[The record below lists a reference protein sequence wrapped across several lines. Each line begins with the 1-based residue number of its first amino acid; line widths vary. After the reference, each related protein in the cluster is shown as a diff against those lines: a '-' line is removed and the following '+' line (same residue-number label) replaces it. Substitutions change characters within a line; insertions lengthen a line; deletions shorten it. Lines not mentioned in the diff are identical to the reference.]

1 MNVVQIL
8 MNCVEDVSSIRI
20 FMPKDLRPAVNRNT
34 VKKTVDE
41 VLKRYE
47 GNVPCLDPIE
57 DMKVSVFLF
66 FSFCVLFLFCFLFL
80 CVIPFLFSLSVCY
93 SFSVFLFMLFF
104 SVMSFPPIFILSK
117 RNALTTEQIKDE
129 TFNKMLENCAKVK
142 DRLNSLHFDLSDP
155 KNAEMYAQY
164 EKKMELTEIM
174 TNKKKEIEAAKTL
187 VLTVFFLHFSH
198 AQDTLQKMKRVL
210 RRLGYIDDADV
221 VQTKGRVACEINSA
235 DELLLTELIYDG
247 TFLELTPQQC
257 VALLASVV
265 FLEKVGA

>member
-1 MNVVQIL
+1 
-8 MNCVEDVSSIRI
+8 
-20 FMPKDLRPAVNRNT
+20 
-34 VKKTVDE
+34 
-41 VLKRYE
+41 
-47 GNVPCLDPIE
+47 
-57 DMKVSVFLF
+57 
-66 FSFCVLFLFCFLFL
+66 
-80 CVIPFLFSLSVCY
+80 
-93 SFSVFLFMLFF
+93 MLFF

-187 VLTVFFLHFSH
+187 VLTVIFLHFSH
-198 AQDTLQKMKRVL
+198 VQDTLQKMKRVL

-265 FLEKVGA
+265 FLEKVSA

>member
-66 FSFCVLFLFCFLFL
+66 F
-80 CVIPFLFSLSVCY
+80 
-93 SFSVFLFMLFF
+93 FSVFLLFSIVF
-104 SVMSFPPIFILSK
+104 SSSFLILVLLAVMSFPPIFILSK

-265 FLEKVGA
+265 FLEKVSA

>member
-57 DMKVSVFLF
+57 DMKVSVF
-66 FSFCVLFLFCFLFL
+66 SVFLFL

-265 FLEKVGA
+265 FLEKVSA